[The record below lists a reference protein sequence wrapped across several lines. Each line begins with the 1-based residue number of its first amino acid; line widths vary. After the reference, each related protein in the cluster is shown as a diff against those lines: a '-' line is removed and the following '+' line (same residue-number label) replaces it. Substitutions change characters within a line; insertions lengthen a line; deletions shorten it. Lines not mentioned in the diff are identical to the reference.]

1 MDRRTKKAKLKSKKR
16 RQENRSLSVCR
27 DLTVSG
33 VVPGGNIWHRHCPIL
48 LRGQR
53 RKELPPR
60 RKIIDRRVLIV
71 EFFGIVM
78 FHLLVLVVNKN
89 LPHLNETNESNRMPR
104 EVFNNKTTVPKAS
117 NALHE
122 IRDWW
127 NEQLAY
133 ASQSSD
139 EE

>member
-1 MDRRTKKAKLKSKKR
+1 
-16 RQENRSLSVCR
+16 
-27 DLTVSG
+27 
-33 VVPGGNIWHRHCPIL
+33 L
-48 LRGQR
+48 LCSY
-53 RKELPPR
+53 
-60 RKIIDRRVLIV
+60 
-71 EFFGIVM
+71 
-78 FHLLVLVVNKN
+78 LLVLVVNKN

>member
-1 MDRRTKKAKLKSKKR
+1 
-16 RQENRSLSVCR
+16 
-27 DLTVSG
+27 
-33 VVPGGNIWHRHCPIL
+33 
-48 LRGQR
+48 
-53 RKELPPR
+53 
-60 RKIIDRRVLIV
+60 
-71 EFFGIVM
+71 
-78 FHLLVLVVNKN
+78 VVNKN

-104 EVFNNKTTVPKAS
+104 EVFNNKTTVSKAS